1 MVRNFVLPVVLA
13 CAGFLLPAQVDAQV
27 KVGVVNFQKAVL
39 GTADMKKASADLEA
53 KYKPKQDQLE
63 KLQREL
69 ADIQTKLQDPKT
81 PAQTAADLQIDGTR
95 KQREAQRISED
106 VQAEVEKDR
115 QEILQRGAQRM
126 TDVVKKLA
134 EDKGLDLVVDVANA
148 VFFKPALEITDD
160 ATAAYDKTFPAK

>member
-1 MVRNFVLPVVLA
+1 MVRNFVLSAVLA
-13 CAGFLLPAQVDAQV
+13 CAALLLPVQADAQV
-27 KVGVVNFQKAVL
+27 KVGIINFQKALL
-39 GTADMKKASADLEA
+39 GTADMKKASTELEA
-53 KYKPKQDQLE
+53 KFKPKQDQLE

-69 ADIQTKLQDPKT
+69 AEIQAKLQDPKT
-81 PAQTAADLQIDGTR
+81 SQASGADLQIDGTR

-126 TDVVKKLA
+126 TEVVKKLA
-134 EDKGLDLVVDVANA
+134 EEKGLDLVVDVANA
-148 VFFKPALEITDD
+148 VFFKPALEVTDE